1 MSLDFFHGILS
12 KHKHPFAHFIRN
24 SLDKAIYTLRQ
35 RKTIIIESMNKN
47 PLAEV
52 FGFPISNRSRE
63 AKRYRRLRLCPFN
76 NIVPSCTKDKASNPL
91 GVCSILEANSP
102 AIICP
107 VRFREDWRIVED
119 AASFFFPKS
128 TKWTS
133 LTEVRLNDA
142 KGDSAGNIDLV
153 LVSYNKSGR
162 ITDFGAVEIQG
173 VYITGNIRNPF
184 EKYMESSNEK
194 ADFDWSEKPN
204 YPKPDYLSSS
214 RKRLAPQLL
223 YKGSI
228 LKRWGKKLVVA
239 LNAGLYNTLP
249 ELQEIAPESADMA
262 WLIYDLKYDS
272 SNDKYRLAKSKVIYT
287 AFESTL
293 ARITVAEA
301 GDVGRFI
308 AYLQEKL
315 DDKMETK
322 NAPDV
327 STLIIDE

>member
-1 MSLDFFHGILS
+1 MS
-12 KHKHPFAHFIRN
+12 
-24 SLDKAIYTLRQ
+24 
-35 RKTIIIESMNKN
+35 KN

-52 FGFPISNRSRE
+52 FGFPIGNRSRD

-76 NIVPSCTKDKASNPL
+76 NVVPSCTKDKASNPL
-91 GVCSILEANSP
+91 GVCSIFEASLP

-107 VRFREDWRIVED
+107 IRLRENWRVAED
-119 AASFFFPKS
+119 AASFFFPKG

-153 LVSYNKSGR
+153 LVSYNKSGK

-184 EKYMESSNEK
+184 EKYMASSNDNV
-194 ADFDWSEKPN
+194 DFDWSNMPN

-223 YKGSI
+223 YKGGI
-228 LKRWGKKLVVA
+228 LNKWGKKLAVA
-239 LNAGLYNTLP
+239 LNNGFYNTLP
-249 ELQEIAPESADMA
+249 ELQEIDPATANMA
-262 WLIYDLKYDS
+262 WLIYDLKHDNS
-272 SNDKYRLAKSKVIYT
+272 RDKYKLVKSKVVHT
-287 AFESTL
+287 SFESTL
-293 ARITVAEA
+293 AKITIAEA
-301 GDVGRFI
+301 GDVRRFV

-315 DDKMETK
+315 NDKMESK

-327 STLIIDE
+327 STLLANEL

>member
-1 MSLDFFHGILS
+1 
-12 KHKHPFAHFIRN
+12 
-24 SLDKAIYTLRQ
+24 
-35 RKTIIIESMNKN
+35 
-47 PLAEV
+47 
-52 FGFPISNRSRE
+52 
-63 AKRYRRLRLCPFN
+63 
-76 NIVPSCTKDKASNPL
+76 
-91 GVCSILEANSP
+91 
-102 AIICP
+102 
-107 VRFREDWRIVED
+107 
-119 AASFFFPKS
+119 
-128 TKWTS
+128 
-133 LTEVRLNDA
+133 
-142 KGDSAGNIDLV
+142 
-153 LVSYNKSGR
+153 LVSYNKSGK

-223 YKGSI
+223 YKGNI

-249 ELQEIAPESADMA
+249 ELQKIAPESADMA

-272 SNDKYRLAKSKVIYT
+272 SNDKYRLAKSRVIYT
-287 AFESTL
+287 SFESTL

-327 STLIIDE
+327 STLIIDER

>member
-1 MSLDFFHGILS
+1 MS
-12 KHKHPFAHFIRN
+12 
-24 SLDKAIYTLRQ
+24 
-35 RKTIIIESMNKN
+35 KN

-52 FGFPISNRSRE
+52 FGFPISNRSRD

-76 NIVPSCTKDKASNPL
+76 NVVPSCTKDKASNPL
-91 GVCSILEANSP
+91 GVCSIFESNSP

-107 VRFREDWRIVED
+107 IRFRENWRVAED
-119 AASFFFPKS
+119 AASFFFPKG

-142 KGDSAGNIDLV
+142 KDDSAGNIDLV
-153 LVSYNKSGR
+153 LVSYNKSGK

-184 EKYMESSNEK
+184 EKYMASPNDN
-194 ADFDWSEKPN
+194 ADFDWSNKPN

-228 LKRWGKKLVVA
+228 LNKWGKKLAVA
-239 LNAGLYNTLP
+239 LNNGFYNTLP
-249 ELQEIAPESADMA
+249 ELQEIDPTTADMA
-262 WLIYDLKYDS
+262 WLIYDLKYDNS
-272 SNDKYRLAKSKVIYT
+272 RDKYKLVKSKAVHT
-287 AFESTL
+287 SFESTL
-293 ARITVAEA
+293 AKITIAEA
-301 GDVGRFI
+301 GDVRQFI

-315 DDKMETK
+315 NDKMESQ

-327 STLIIDE
+327 STLITNEQ

>member
-1 MSLDFFHGILS
+1 MS
-12 KHKHPFAHFIRN
+12 
-24 SLDKAIYTLRQ
+24 
-35 RKTIIIESMNKN
+35 KN

-52 FGFPISNRSRE
+52 FGFPISNRSRD

-91 GVCSILEANSP
+91 GVCSIFEANSP

-107 VRFREDWRIVED
+107 IRFREHWRVAED
-119 AASFFFPKS
+119 AASFFFPKG

-142 KGDSAGNIDLV
+142 KDDSAGNIDLV
-153 LVSYNKSGR
+153 LVSYNKSGK

-184 EKYMESSNEK
+184 EKYMASPNDN
-194 ADFDWSEKPN
+194 ADFDWSNKPN

-228 LKRWGKKLVVA
+228 LNKWGKKLAVA
-239 LNAGLYNTLP
+239 LNNGFYNTLP
-249 ELQEIAPESADMA
+249 ELQEIDPTTADMA
-262 WLIYDLKYDS
+262 WLIYDLKHDNS
-272 SNDKYRLAKSKVIYT
+272 RDKYKLVKSKAVHT
-287 AFESTL
+287 SFESTL
-293 ARITVAEA
+293 AKITIAEA
-301 GDVGRFI
+301 GDVRQFI

-315 DDKMETK
+315 NDKMESQ

-327 STLIIDE
+327 STLITNEQ